1 VPYNGD
7 PTEEVL
13 RVAGLIGQ
21 GVPLD
26 VLVSALELSP
36 SATEQQLNILVDA
49 RVLERVEEEI

>member
-36 SATEQQLNILVDA
+36 SATERQLDILVDA
-49 RVLERVEEEI
+49 RVLERAEEEI